1 MAENDFLRQQQAA
14 VERMR
19 EMNAR
24 ARSQSNYRQPTQ
36 KFSFQ
41 SKPQNQ
47 NQKTKPLSQET
58 IEKKQTAEPSNK
70 ASGGFNIP
78 FLDMLTK
85 DKDTTLIIGLLL
97 ILMSE
102 NSDKILL
109 FALVYILL

>member
-24 ARSQSNYRQPTQ
+24 ANSQPNYRHTAQ
-36 KFSFQ
+36 KSSFQ
-41 SKPQNQ
+41 NQHSKSNPPQR
-47 NQKTKPLSQET
+47 SA
-58 IEKKQTAEPSNK
+58 EKKQTAEQCNK
-70 ASGGFNIP
+70 ATSGFNVP